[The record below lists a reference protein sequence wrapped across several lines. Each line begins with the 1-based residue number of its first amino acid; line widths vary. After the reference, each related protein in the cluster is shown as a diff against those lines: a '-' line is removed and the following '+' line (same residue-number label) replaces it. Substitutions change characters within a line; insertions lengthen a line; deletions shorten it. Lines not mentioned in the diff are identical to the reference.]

1 MYNQKLF
8 YCYSGVYMIHFIF
21 YAIFMSVIL
30 TTGNANDSFTS
41 SASESTD
48 NLSDTTL
55 SSTTLTQTDHSA
67 MTLSTETD
75 VASVASTDIDV
86 TGKTSTS
93 TPVGSEGTSDTS
105 SSTDNASSESSDT
118 ELNVTRQS
126 NKSVIASVVGEESLD
141 VRTTESESSVSL
153 MTTLQESETSTTEI
167 VSSSMESGQEKYRT
181 TLTTTGNPKIVTS
194 TPGIMN
200 GVSSL
205 KVAYIL
211 QLFILLTLHIVY

>member
-1 MYNQKLF
+1 MYSRKLF

-30 TTGNANDSFTS
+30 TTGNANDSFTGS
-41 SASESTD
+41 TSESTD

-55 SSTTLTQTDHSA
+55 SSTTLTQTDPSA
-67 MTLSTETD
+67 MTLSTETAD

-86 TGKTSTS
+86 TGKTSTY
-93 TPVGSEGTSDTS
+93 TPVGSEGTRDTS
-105 SSTDNASSESSDT
+105 SSTDNVSSESSDT

-126 NKSVIASVVGEESLD
+126 NKSVIANVVGEESLD

-153 MTTLQESETSTTEI
+153 KTTLQESETSTAEI
-167 VSSSMESGQEKYRT
+167 VSSSMESEQEKYRT
-181 TLTTTGNPKIVTS
+181 TDNPKIVTS

-205 KVAYIL
+205 KVAHIL
-211 QLFILLTLHIVY
+211 QLLILFTLHIVY

>member
-1 MYNQKLF
+1 MYSRKLF
-8 YCYSGVYMIHFIF
+8 YCNSGVYMIHFIF

-55 SSTTLTQTDHSA
+55 SSTTLTQTDPSA
-67 MTLSTETD
+67 TTSSTETAD
-75 VASVASTDIDV
+75 VAPVPGTDIDV

-93 TPVGSEGTSDTS
+93 TPMGSEGTRDTS
-105 SSTDNASSESSDT
+105 SSTDNVSSESSDT

-126 NKSVIASVVGEESLD
+126 NKSVIANVVGEESLD

-153 MTTLQESETSTTEI
+153 MTSTTEI
-167 VSSSMESGQEKYRT
+167 VSSSMESEQEKYRT
-181 TLTTTGNPKIVTS
+181 TVTTTDNPKIVTR

-205 KVAYIL
+205 KVFHIL
-211 QLFILLTLHIVY
+211 QLLIIFTLYIVYC

>member
-1 MYNQKLF
+1 MYSQKLF

-30 TTGNANDSFTS
+30 TTGNANDSFTGS
-41 SASESTD
+41 TSESTD

-55 SSTTLTQTDHSA
+55 SSTTLT
-67 MTLSTETD
+67 LSTETAD

-93 TPVGSEGTSDTS
+93 TPVGSEGTRDTS
-105 SSTDNASSESSDT
+105 SSTDSVSSESSDI

-126 NKSVIASVVGEESLD
+126 NKSVIANVVGEESLD

-153 MTTLQESETSTTEI
+153 KTTLQESETSTTEI
-167 VSSSMESGQEKYRT
+167 VSSSMESEQEKYRT
-181 TLTTTGNPKIVTS
+181 TDNPKIVTS

-205 KVAYIL
+205 KIAHIL
-211 QLFILLTLHIVY
+211 HLLILFTLHIVY